1 MFGKLV
7 AYNFMKNFNLINANT
22 IFNKA
27 WWKMGL
33 VNYRVGRVNL
43 YTFVTKTV
51 LHRVVKISAPH
62 RVGFVK

>member
-7 AYNFMKNFNLINANT
+7 AYNFMKNFNFINANT

-43 YTFVTKTV
+43 YTFVTKNSTT
-51 LHRVVKISAPH
+51 
-62 RVGFVK
+62 